1 MRKLR
6 LLASLALLVL
16 CVPGAMGGEK
26 GNVSVLYAGSL
37 GALMEKSVG
46 PAFEQA
52 TGYHY
57 QGEGQGSVAA
67 ARAIHDHLRTP
78 EVFISA
84 DPAVNDRILM
94 GPENG
99 SFESWYLTFA
109 SGELVLGYNPRSRFR
124 DRFEQARAGKLPWYE
139 ALATSGVK
147 LGRTDPNLDPKGYR
161 TLFLFE
167 LAEQYY
173 HRPGLAALLG
183 PTANPEQIFPEPEL
197 LIRMESGQLDAAV
210 FYKHEVL
217 AHGMPYITLP
227 GEINQG
233 DPRFASLYAAHSFT
247 TTKGLKVTGAPVL
260 FTISVLNTA
269 GNRAG
274 AVAFVRFLCS
284 KEGETL
290 LKKAGLHA
298 VPLVLSGDPSQLP
311 PELKPLIEA
320 SSSR

>member
-1 MRKLR
+1 MRESR
-6 LLASLALLVL
+6 LLSALALFLV
-16 CVPGAMGGEK
+16 CAPAGWGGEK

-57 QGEGQGSVAA
+57 QGEGQGSVGA

-84 DPAVNDRILM
+84 DPAVNDRILI
-94 GPENG
+94 GPVNG
-99 SFESWYLTFA
+99 SFEGWYLTFA
-109 SGELVLGYNPRSRFR
+109 SSELVLGYNPRSRFR
-124 DRFEQARAGKLPWYE
+124 DLFEQARAGKLPWYE
-139 ALATSGVK
+139 VLAKAGVK

-167 LAEQYY
+167 LAGQYY

-183 PTANPEQIFPEPEL
+183 SADNPEQIFPEPEL

-210 FYKHEVL
+210 FYKHEVI
-217 AHGMPYITLP
+217 AHGMPYIALP

-233 DPRFASLYAAHSFT
+233 DPRFASLYAAHTFT
-247 TTKGLKVTGAPVL
+247 TSKGLQVAGAPVL
-260 FTISVLNTA
+260 FTVSILTTA
-269 GNRAG
+269 ANRAG

-284 KEGETL
+284 AEGSAL
-290 LKKAGLHA
+290 LEKAGLRA
-298 VPLVLSGDPSQLP
+298 VPPVLSGDSSQLP
-311 PELKPLIEA
+311 PELNPLIPGKRA
-320 SSSR
+320 P

>member
-1 MRKLR
+1 MRRLR
-6 LLASLALLVL
+6 LLPALALLVL
-16 CVPGAMGGEK
+16 GAPGAMAGQK

-57 QGEGQGSVAA
+57 QGEGQGSVGA

-78 EVFISA
+78 DVFISA

-94 GPENG
+94 GPANG
-99 SFESWYLTFA
+99 SFASWYLTFA
-109 SGELVLGYNPRSRFR
+109 SSELVLGYNPRSRFR
-124 DRFEQARAGKLPWYE
+124 DLFEQARAGKLPWYE
-139 ALATSGVK
+139 VLAKSGVK
-147 LGRTDPNLDPKGYR
+147 LGRTDPNLDPTGYR

-173 HRPGLAALLG
+173 HRPGLMALLG
-183 PTANPEQIFPEPEL
+183 PPANPEQIFPEPEL

-210 FYKHEVL
+210 FYKHEVI
-217 AHGMPYITLP
+217 AHGMPYIALP

-233 DPRFASLYAAHSFT
+233 DPRFASLYVAHSFT
-247 TTKGLKVTGAPVL
+247 TSKGLKVEGAPVL
-260 FTISVLNTA
+260 FTVSILNNA
-269 GNRAG
+269 ANRAG

-284 KEGETL
+284 ADGKTL
-290 LKKAGLHA
+290 LEKAGLRV
-298 VPLVLSGDPSQLP
+298 VPLSLSGDGSAVP
-311 PELKPLIEA
+311 PELKSLIQG
-320 SSSR
+320 SSSP